1 MSALQSA
8 VYEGQVTHRRH
19 LPRPHA
25 FGYRVAQLYLDLDEI
40 ERVFAGRWLWSA
52 NRRNLAE
59 WRRADYLGA
68 PSRPLKEA
76 VLDRVEQAGGGRPQG
91 AVRMLCHPRYAGYVF
106 NPVTFYYCHGGDG
119 SLHSLVAEVSNTPW
133 GERHAY
139 VLPVADAGC
148 RGRSLPAACAGVDGR
163 GRARA

>member
-59 WRRADYLGA
+59 GRRADYLGA
-68 PSRPLKEA
+68 PSRP
-76 VLDRVEQAGGGRPQG
+76 
-91 AVRMLCHPRYAGYVF
+91 
-106 NPVTFYYCHGGDG
+106 
-119 SLHSLVAEVSNTPW
+119 
-133 GERHAY
+133 
-139 VLPVADAGC
+139 
-148 RGRSLPAACAGVDGR
+148 
-163 GRARA
+163 